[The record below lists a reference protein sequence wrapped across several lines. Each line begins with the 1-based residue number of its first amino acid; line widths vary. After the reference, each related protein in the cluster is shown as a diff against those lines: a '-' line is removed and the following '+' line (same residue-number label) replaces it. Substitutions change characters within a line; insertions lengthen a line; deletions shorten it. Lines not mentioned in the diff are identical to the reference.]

1 MEIEEKIIFQ
11 KTRKKELDE
20 AVRAGRRAQDIAVEI
35 MNSLDEAKSWST
47 IDIIGGG
54 IMPDM
59 IKYDAIG
66 NAKKM
71 TDQLQL
77 ALQNFRTELA
87 DVTEEMHCDI
97 YTEISSALC
106 FADYF
111 FDDLFTDW
119 LVRSKINESRNKAD
133 QTCGQIQKILQN
145 LNQIQQQTICIQ
157 QQLEKEL
164 EEAVAVSEAV

>member
-71 TDQLQL
+71 TDQLQF

-87 DVTEEMHCDI
+87 DVTEEMHGDI

-106 FADYF
+106 FADCF
-111 FDDLFTDW
+111 FDNLFTDW
-119 LVRSKINESRNKAD
+119 LVRSKINELRNKAD

-157 QQLEKEL
+157 RQLEKEL

>member
-66 NAKKM
+66 NA
-71 TDQLQL
+71 
-77 ALQNFRTELA
+77 
-87 DVTEEMHCDI
+87 
-97 YTEISSALC
+97 
-106 FADYF
+106 
-111 FDDLFTDW
+111 
-119 LVRSKINESRNKAD
+119 
-133 QTCGQIQKILQN
+133 
-145 LNQIQQQTICIQ
+145 
-157 QQLEKEL
+157 
-164 EEAVAVSEAV
+164 